1 MAQMSYLI
9 LVIVCLY
16 ALGVTIALIATQ
28 RRESRVLKY
37 GSLLDGLDSEQVRP
51 RERLRIISEY
61 AKIRSY
67 FTPWYE
73 KSISTI
79 GVVAFFSMIVGTT
92 IHVIDTAEERVA
104 ADRLRFQIEK
114 LEEEKS
120 AAESVL
126 PIVSRTLIDANAS
139 GRELS
144 ENELSL
150 LRYRARQLSDSE
162 NLSPAE
168 LVELYNLQLLMR
180 EYAKAVKILENNLE
194 VLDQTVPADR
204 VTLAEYY
211 ILIGAHTYAGDL
223 LSTMREEFATL
234 PSVWKLRYATLWAIA
249 FGDSAR
255 FVAELASDM
264 KISRSDAQE
273 RIRKEVG
280 RLTLTKAFIKGDE
293 HR

>member
-211 ILIGAHTYAGDL
+211 ILIG
-223 LSTMREEFATL
+223 
-234 PSVWKLRYATLWAIA
+234 
-249 FGDSAR
+249 
-255 FVAELASDM
+255 
-264 KISRSDAQE
+264 
-273 RIRKEVG
+273 
-280 RLTLTKAFIKGDE
+280 
-293 HR
+293 